1 MKKNSKDHSP
11 DVQRC
16 KVCGKRV
23 AWTGVWVSL
32 TLTILK
38 FIIGYTSGSKALIAD
53 GLHSASNIVTAIAIL
68 VSQNFTRRKESSKF
82 PYGYGKVEFLAA
94 GFVSLFVISGA
105 VTLIVISIRHLL
117 YEPSTS
123 PHFTALLMAA
133 ISVSCNEMM
142 FRYMKC
148 AGMKLNSQTILATA
162 WANRADCFSSIAVML
177 GVIGSRFGIPHLD
190 PIAALFVVGV
200 IIKINASILTDSVK
214 SLMDV
219 SVNDHYSDEIKDI
232 VWEIQGVQS
241 ISALKTRQ
249 VGHHIWA
256 EMNIH
261 VEPLH
266 NLRKAHKVGQMVKD
280 TLLEKIHDLERV
292 TIHIRPLK
300 TVESD
305 G

>member
-1 MKKNSKDHSP
+1 
-11 DVQRC
+11 
-16 KVCGKRV
+16 
-23 AWTGVWVSL
+23 
-32 TLTILK
+32 
-38 FIIGYTSGSKALIAD
+38 
-53 GLHSASNIVTAIAIL
+53 
-68 VSQNFTRRKESSKF
+68 
-82 PYGYGKVEFLAA
+82 
-94 GFVSLFVISGA
+94 
-105 VTLIVISIRHLL
+105 
-117 YEPSTS
+117 
-123 PHFTALLMAA
+123 
-133 ISVSCNEMM
+133 
-142 FRYMKC
+142 
-148 AGMKLNSQTILATA
+148 MKLNSQAILATA